1 MVIDKRQFYTI
12 ETLSEHMAES
22 PEGFLYC
29 YDVPIAR
36 TGDQIY
42 KADEVPVEPNNQGLV
57 TIKRDE
63 TEVFNENTIKSFEG
77 KPVTIDHP
85 DTMVT
90 SENWKDLAH
99 GFVQN
104 IRRGIREQADLLL
117 GDIVITTKQAI
128 ELVKN
133 GLRQVSCGYDAEYEQ
148 IEKGLGKQVDI
159 IGNHIALVMRGR
171 AGVRCVIGDKEC
183 SNCGKCKIII
193 QEDKMGIKKRFKDAL
208 MKALDAIPDDET
220 DEEKK
225 KVAEAKDAEAAKVEE
240 LKALD
245 KKSKDQE
252 EGMSEEGKEKEKVKD
267 EETAKVEELKALD
280 RKAKDIEAAEAAK
293 AVDQEEGEECNCME
307 ELTSKI
313 AALEATIATMQK
325 ALEALVASDKEVH
338 SSLDEEGAR
347 IEEDLKKDLQAGVQD
362 SGTKDAWECQTVDE
376 KKAAKDCDSV
386 WADVAYRAELL
397 CPGIKLRKPTKDH
410 VKSLSAIKVIA
421 LKSAF
426 TSDKDIESFAKGKD
440 IDKFSKDVLDMAF
453 VGASEVIR
461 VKNNKSVR
469 DSIFVKTSG
478 AVSDVQAINKMNK
491 ERYGKK

>member
-1 MVIDKRQFYTI
+1 MVNDKRQFYTI

-29 YDVPIAR
+29 YDVPVAR
-36 TGDQIY
+36 TGDQVY
-42 KADEVPVEPNNQGLV
+42 KASEVPVEPNNQGLV

-63 TEVFNENTIKSFEG
+63 KEVFNENTIKSFEG

-85 DTMVT
+85 DDMVT
-90 SENWKDLAH
+90 PENWKDLAH

-104 IRRGIREQADLLL
+104 VRRGVREQADLLL

-133 GLRQVSCGYDAEYEQ
+133 GLRQVSCGYDAEYDQ
-148 IEKGLGKQVDI
+148 IEKGLGRQKDI

-171 AGVRCVIGDKEC
+171 AGARCAIGDKEC
-183 SNCGKCKIII
+183 THCEACKCKTNI
-193 QEDKMGIKKRFKDAL
+193 QEDKMGIKKKFKDAL

-225 KVAEAKDAEAAKVEE
+225 KAAEAKDAEAAKVEE
-240 LKALD
+240 LKVLD
-245 KKSKDQE
+245 RKA
-252 EGMSEEGKEKEKVKD
+252 KD

-280 RKAKDIEAAEAAK
+280 RKAKDQEEGMSEEDKEKKKAKDAEAAKVEELKALDSKAKDVEAAEAAK
-293 AVDQEEGEECNCME
+293 AVDQEEGEECNCIE

-313 AALEATIATMQK
+313 TALEATIATMQK

-347 IEEDLKKDLQAGVQD
+347 IEEGLEDK
-362 SGTKDAWECQTVDE
+362 E

-386 WADVAYRAELL
+386 WADIAYRAELL

-410 VKSLSAIKVIA
+410 AKSLAAIKAVA
-421 LKSAF
+421 LKAAF
-426 TSDKDIESFAKGKD
+426 TSDKDIEPFVKGKN
-440 IDKFSKDVLDMAF
+440 IDRLSGDTLDMAF

-461 VKNNKSVR
+461 AKNNKSVR

-478 AVSDVQAINKMNK
+478 AVSEVQMINKMNK
-491 ERYGKK
+491 EHWKK